1 MSPDSFSVLLDS
13 HRAQPFMHEAGLV
26 YIIRHDATGRE
37 YVGCTRYDLDTRWRS
52 HLSGRSSSAPLPDAI
67 RQFGAAAFSQHEV
80 AWFPCVQ
87 DAFSFENAT
96 MRERDTFWP
105 AGFNRRAGRPRLAA
119 IMTQPFP
126 NAHGTIAPEPCAA
139 GARAEPRARNLS
151 HRLNGGE

>member
-105 AGFNRRAGRPRLAA
+105 AGFNRRAGRPRLEAFMRNARITAA
-119 IMTQPFP
+119 PGLMR
-126 NAHGTIAPEPCAA
+126 AA
-139 GARAEPRARNLS
+139 GAMAEPRARNLL
-151 HRLNGGE
+151 HRLNGGEG